1 MSEKGRGKMKR
12 KGEKIGW
19 AAGWMG
25 GVIWVIILSM
35 IFLVQGRWL
44 IAVLGLLI
52 VVAAALAILLCA
64 PWRYP
69 NTPYW
74 KLMLGPYAVF
84 FISVAWAVWAYGGI
98 YGLGLNWWNFLW
110 LLPVLIPFGTLSK
123 RKWSDFDGK

>member
-1 MSEKGRGKMKR
+1 MKR

-25 GVIWVIILSM
+25 GFIWVIILSM

-44 IAVLGLLI
+44 NAILGLLI
-52 VVAAALAILLCA
+52 VVAAVLAILRCA
-64 PWRYP
+64 PWHYP

-84 FISVAWAVWAYGGI
+84 FLSVAWAVWSYGGI
-98 YGLGLNWWNFLW
+98 YGLGLNWWNFCG
-110 LLPVLIPFGTLSK
+110 FC
-123 RKWSDFDGK
+123 RC

>member
-1 MSEKGRGKMKR
+1 MKR

-19 AAGWMG
+19 TAGWMG
-25 GVIWVIILSM
+25 GFIWVIILSM
-35 IFLVQGRWL
+35 IFLVQGKL
-44 IAVLGLLI
+44 LSAVLGLLI
-52 VVAAALAILLCA
+52 ALAAVLAIMRCA

-98 YGLGLNWWNFLW
+98 RGLGLNCWNLLW
-110 LLPVLIPFGTLSK
+110 LLPMLIPFGTLSK
-123 RKWSDFDGK
+123 RKWSDIDKN